1 MKLTYGH
8 EVAEVNDPYV
18 PLLKRITLGFQ
29 SLSAA
34 GAHPADLFPSLA
46 RLPPILFGSAFAKEL
61 GYISQ
66 LGLQILNLP
75 YKNVKKQI
83 DRCDE
88 IPSMISSLMALH
100 ASKDGQI
107 RNEKS
112 IKATAAI
119 TYLAG
124 ADTTVSAIDTFVLAM
139 MLHPEAQRKAQREI
153 DELLRGRRL
162 PDISDRD
169 NLVYL
174 DAILLETLRW
184 NPVSPLALPHRAMV
198 DDEYNGM
205 FIPAGTVLIPN
216 TWECLHD
223 ETAYQDPMDFIP
235 ERFILDSHIN
245 RDVRDPRKF
254 VFGYGRRICP
264 GRHLAEATLW
274 TTIALL
280 LASFDISLPV
290 DANKQPIMPDLEY
303 ESSVAVSRPKPFRAQ
318 FTPRQCSVTT
328 GSQSS

>member
-1 MKLTYGH
+1 
-8 EVAEVNDPYV
+8 V
-18 PLLKRITLGFQ
+18 
-29 SLSAA
+29 
-34 GAHPADLFPSLA
+34 A
-46 RLPPILFGSAFAKEL
+46 RLPPILFGSSFAREL

-75 YKNVKKQI
+75 YDNVKKQI

-100 ASKDGQI
+100 TSKDGQI
-107 RNEKS
+107 RHEKS

-153 DELLRGRRL
+153 DELLGGRRL
-162 PDISDRD
+162 PDISDKD
-169 NLVYL
+169 CLVYIE
-174 DAILLETLRW
+174 AILLEVLRW

-198 DDEYNGM
+198 DDEYNGV

-223 ETAYQDPMDFIP
+223 EAAYPDPMAFNP
-235 ERFILDSHIN
+235 ERFITKSRIN
-245 RDVRDPRKF
+245 RDVRDPRKY

-274 TTIALL
+274 TTMALL

-303 ESSVAVSRPKPFRAQ
+303 ESSVAVSRPKPYRAQ
-318 FTPRQCSVTT
+318 FTLRNTPVST
-328 GSQSS
+328 GSHSS